1 MNTTRF
7 FTIKNPYET
16 VDWDS
21 WTAYKANRHTH
32 SHASDARVDL
42 RDMIEAYYA
51 EGFDVL
57 AMAEHGIVNKGWT
70 VKPKQL
76 PLLSLPVR
84 KLPLNALT
92 AERYREIT
100 VDGAGRDGRIML
112 DVPMG
117 IELNAGVL
125 NKNHVNSYFVDT
137 GDGDWGVEND
147 YEPAI
152 ALSHKLGG
160 MSQINHPGDWIRS
173 RHDPNVARDPKHIRY
188 FGDLLLKYP
197 SCMGMEILNQND
209 SPTRHDRILWDGL
222 LEYVIPHGRTVL
234 GLGTSD
240 AHFLR
245 NVVSSYEYI
254 MMPENTVE
262 NLKSA
267 LQSGTLFAVGLH
279 AHPEL
284 GDDFTG
290 DASKPMPMVTRV
302 TAMQDAQTIAL
313 ETNGAEDV
321 VEWVAKGEIIASGNS
336 IDLTQ
341 HTDKIG
347 CYVRAQLKGAGGI
360 CFTQAFICDDGN
372 MKTTPDTRTAAEK
385 AQDEKDFRRNTK
397 RFRAIVKFL
406 GEIIKK

>member
-1 MNTTRF
+1 MNTSRI
-7 FTIKNPYET
+7 FTIKNPYES

-42 RDMIEAYYA
+42 RDMIESYYA

-84 KLPLNALT
+84 KLPLNPLT
-92 AERYREIT
+92 PERCREIT

-262 NLKSA
+262 NLKTA
-267 LQSGTLFAVGLH
+267 LRSGTLFTVGLH

-290 DASKPMPMVTRV
+290 DVSKPMPMVTRV
-302 TAMQDAQTIAL
+302 TVNPNAQTIAL
-313 ETNGAEDV
+313 ETNGAEDM
-321 VEWVAKGEIIASGNS
+321 VEWIAKGEVIAQGKR

-372 MKTTPDTRTAAEK
+372 MQTTPDTRTAAEK
-385 AQDEKDFRRNTK
+385 ARDEKEFRRNTK